1 MKISLVAATI
11 IVFLAS
17 CGKEEELLPFDEQL
31 AKDGALIDAY
41 LAENGINTKKDP
53 SGFHYIISAKGND
66 NLKPVLVDSIR
77 ANYSIT
83 LLGGSTV
90 LTNSGTAFLVNKL
103 IKPWKTILPLYGE
116 GAKITLYV
124 PSGLAYG
131 NYPAG
136 PIPANSNLIFEIEI
150 LKVIREFA
158 GQLKKDMAAI
168 DEQLK
173 ANANVKKDLPD
184 VRYDITTAPTNGIL
198 PLAADSVIIT
208 FAGKLFSDKTDNT
221 IFDES
226 PIPTGFRLNK
236 STTPKSWQRVFP
248 LLREGTKVTLY
259 VPSGL
264 GYGAYG
270 TTIGTKTV
278 PPYANLKYE
287 VTLVKVIRK

>member
-11 IVFLAS
+11 IVFLTS
-17 CGKEEELLPFDEQL
+17 CSKEEEPLPFEEQL
-31 AKDGALIDAY
+31 AKDVALIDYY
-41 LAENGINTKKDP
+41 LVENGIDTKKDP
-53 SGFHYIISAKGND
+53 TGFRYVVFAKGND

-90 LTNSGTAFLVNKL
+90 LTNSSTAFLVNKL
-103 IKPWKTILPLYGE
+103 IKPWKIILPLYGE

-131 NYPAG
+131 NYPTG
-136 PIPANSNLIFEIEI
+136 PIPANSNLVFEIEI
-150 LKVIREFA
+150 LKVIREFS
-158 GQLKKDMAAI
+158 GQLKKDIAAI
-168 DEQLK
+168 DEQFK
-173 ANANVKKDLPD
+173 ANTNIKKDISD
-184 VRYDITTAPTNGIL
+184 VRYEITAAAPTNGIL
-198 PLAADSVIIT
+198 PLAADSIVVT
-208 FAGKLFSDKTDNT
+208 YTGKLLSDNT
-221 IFDES
+221 MFDES
-226 PIPTGFRLNK
+226 KIPTGFRLSK

-248 LLREGTKVTLY
+248 SLREGTEATLY

-264 GYGAYG
+264 GFGAYG

-278 PPYANLKYE
+278 PAYANLKYE